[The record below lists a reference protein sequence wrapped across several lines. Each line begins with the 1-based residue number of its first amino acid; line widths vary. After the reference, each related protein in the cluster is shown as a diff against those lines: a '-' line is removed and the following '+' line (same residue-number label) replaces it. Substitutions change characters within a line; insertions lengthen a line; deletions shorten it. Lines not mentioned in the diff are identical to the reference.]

1 MHYCLDGGVHCN
13 HQGKMLRRILRI
25 FFEKS
30 YQQKQLLLL
39 LSSGASMPMSMLSIL
54 IFLQMIKKQNHSY
67 LKELCWKLKI
77 NTKVV

>member
-1 MHYCLDGGVHCN
+1 
-13 HQGKMLRRILRI
+13 MLRRILRI